1 MKENHTIFQD
11 NPKKEGEK
19 EDTGE
24 KQKERLDK
32 RRYFLNDAGAAC
44 LGILNEQLLLA
55 KTAGVK
61 RVLVL
66 INWMDSH
73 PPEEGRR
80 VFESIRDHIL
90 SSGLLKKAGFT
101 SDPSLIVPCSA
112 WKNINLFKKG
122 NDPIPYFDILLNLK
136 LESKDLIGL
145 MAQQSWKP
153 CIEWR

>member
-1 MKENHTIFQD
+1 MYLKENHTIFQSS
-11 NPKKEGEK
+11 KQEKQEK
-19 EDTGE
+19 EKGKEKEKEKEKEKGKE
-24 KQKERLDK
+24 KQRQQRHNDDK
-32 RRYFLNDAGAAC
+32 QYFLNDAGAPC

-73 PPEEGRR
+73 TPEEGQR

-112 WKNINLFKKG
+112 WKNTNLFRKG
-122 NDPIPYFDILLNLK
+122 KPPFLILVYSFCASLK
-136 LESKDLIGL
+136 RI
-145 MAQQSWKP
+145 
-153 CIEWR
+153 